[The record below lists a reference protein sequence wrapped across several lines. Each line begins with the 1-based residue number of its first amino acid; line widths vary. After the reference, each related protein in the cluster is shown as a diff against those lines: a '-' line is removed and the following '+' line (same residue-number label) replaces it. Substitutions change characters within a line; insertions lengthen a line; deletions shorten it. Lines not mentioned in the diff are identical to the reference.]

1 MIRRPPRST
10 RTDTLFPY
18 TTLFRSGVD
27 RFQFRNVRRV
37 GVFSIEGIKHADKFF
52 IGGEWVSP
60 STSSKIDVINPAT
73 EEVFLTVAEAHEA
86 DINRAVAS
94 ARDAFDHGP
103 WPRMSP
109 AERAHYLREI
119 SKRLTARWPQIA
131 DVWPREMGVVRD
143 RKSTR

>member
-1 MIRRPPRST
+1 M
-10 RTDTLFPY
+10 
-18 TTLFRSGVD
+18 
-27 RFQFRNVRRV
+27 RV
-37 GVFSIEGIKHADKFF
+37 GVSSIEGIKHADKFF
-52 IGGEWVSP
+52 FGGEWVSP

-109 AERAHYLREI
+109 AERTLINPGMIGGESAIMRPSI
-119 SKRLTARWPQIA
+119 ARS
-131 DVWPREMGVVRD
+131 VD
-143 RKSTR
+143 RKSVG

>member
-1 MIRRPPRST
+1 M
-10 RTDTLFPY
+10 
-18 TTLFRSGVD
+18 
-27 RFQFRNVRRV
+27 RV
-37 GVFSIEGIKHADKFF
+37 GVSSIEGIKHADKFF
-52 IGGEWVSP
+52 FGGEWVSP

-103 WPRMSP
+103 WPRMGP

-119 SKRLTARWPQIA
+119 SKRRSEEHTSELQSLMRISYA
-131 DVWPREMGVVRD
+131 VFCLKKKKV
-143 RKSTR
+143 K

>member
-27 RFQFRNVRRV
+27 RFQSRNVRRV
-37 GVFSIEGIKHADKFF
+37 GVSSIEGIKHADKFF

-60 STSSKIDVINPAT
+60 SPSSKIDVINPAT

-94 ARDAFDHGP
+94 
-103 WPRMSP
+103 
-109 AERAHYLREI
+109 
-119 SKRLTARWPQIA
+119 
-131 DVWPREMGVVRD
+131 D
-143 RKSTR
+143 RKSTRLNTSH

>member
-1 MIRRPPRST
+1 MRISDWSSDVCSSDLR
-10 RTDTLFPY
+10 L
-18 TTLFRSGVD
+18 GVD

-37 GVFSIEGIKHADKFF
+37 GVSSIEGIKHADKFF

-103 WPRMSP
+103 WPRMSRS
-109 AERAHYLREI
+109 EEHTSELQSLMRI
-119 SKRLTARWPQIA
+119 SYA
-131 DVWPREMGVVRD
+131 VF
-143 RKSTR
+143 